1 MTNYLK
7 SNVKCSIIEEHVR
20 KFPTYRNDKK
30 NNVDIHPIYYMSL
43 RSKLKMYERY
53 FKSLNDPLYIKGL
66 STANLKRFRNRIAHP
81 GDKPKIIR
89 QKRDIKD
96 LFELLKSLDE
106 WIT

>member
-1 MTNYLK
+1 
-7 SNVKCSIIEEHVR
+7 
-20 KFPTYRNDKK
+20 
-30 NNVDIHPIYYMSL
+30 MSL
-43 RSKLKMYERY
+43 RSKLKMYEKD

-106 WIT
+106 WMTLPSISLLFNNRIINP